1 MQSFRSVEEI
11 EQTGLTPEIRR
22 AVMRAMQ
29 SLLAAYGDGFKSDDD
44 GYVVLVD
51 QHTTDADALKL
62 MGRSWPDARLEG
74 VTFDRE
80 TNCFLAIWL
89 ANNQFGLSIVVP
101 DESWLDPRFRA
112 VLLSELGGQ
121 NGP

>member
-1 MQSFRSVEEI
+1 MLTFRS
-11 EQTGLTPEIRR
+11 LTDVNQVQLPPKHRC
-22 AVMRAMQ
+22 AVMCAMR
-29 SLLAAYGDGFKSDDD
+29 SLLAAYGEGFDPDDD

-51 QHTTDADALKL
+51 QHTTDADALEL
-62 MGRSWPDARLEG
+62 MGQSWPDVRLEG
-74 VTFDRE
+74 TTFDRE
-80 TNCFLAIWL
+80 TNCFLTIWL

-101 DESWLDPRFRA
+101 DEPWLDPRFRA